1 MSDKMSEWR
10 PSKKVVSVIYKVVEV
25 AKILGFNERTIRRDI
40 SSMSEDVRTMSIEC
54 PTDIRH
60 MFVTEYGLKW
70 LASKHKIT
78 FDGVFTDDEE
88 RAEEQTQ
95 KKDTSENDVIASLL
109 EQLRQKDLQIAE
121 KDKQLSTKDKQ
132 IEQLIEQGKNF
143 QVLLQAQQVLS
154 LPEPKQSFLKRLF
167 GRKE

>member
-1 MSDKMSEWR
+1 M
-10 PSKKVVSVIYKVVEV
+10 VSVIYKVVEV

-40 SSMSEDVRTMSIEC
+40 SSMSEDVRAMSVEC
-54 PTDIRH
+54 PTDVRH
-60 MFVTEYGLKW
+60 MSVTEYGLKW
-70 LASKHKIT
+70 LADKHNIT
-78 FDGVFTDDEE
+78 LDGVSSADEE
-88 RAEEQTQ
+88 RVEEQTE
-95 KKDTSENDVIASLL
+95 KTDISDNAIIVSLL

-121 KDKQLSTKDKQ
+121 KDKQIAQLM
-132 IEQLIEQGKNF
+132 EQAKNF